1 MIIVGFSKADYTKE
15 DLDKLNDKERYEWA
29 LSDIDTIILED
40 IKDFQDNVL
49 NSECLNCSSS
59 HYWYFL
65 ND

>member
-15 DLDKLNDKERYEWA
+15 DLDKLNDKEKYEWA

-40 IKDFQDNVL
+40 IKDFQDDVL
-49 NSECLNCSSS
+49 NSECSSS